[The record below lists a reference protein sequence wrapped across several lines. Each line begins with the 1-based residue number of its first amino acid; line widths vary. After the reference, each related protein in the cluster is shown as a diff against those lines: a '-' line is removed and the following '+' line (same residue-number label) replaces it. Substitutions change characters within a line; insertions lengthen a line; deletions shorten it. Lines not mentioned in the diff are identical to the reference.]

1 MDYYIFKDRLNEAMK
16 YRELTASE
24 LARKSGLDKGSIS
37 RYLKG
42 ENLPRTNAI
51 EKIAKALNVNPAW
64 LIGYDVPMIEA
75 VDYIAEVEEKKIL
88 IEKLT
93 PENREK
99 LADYIKYLLSTQ
111 KEDDDDNS

>member
-1 MDYYIFKDRLNEAMK
+1 MDYYIFKDRLTEALN
-16 YRELTASE
+16 YRNMTASE
-24 LARKSGLDKGSIS
+24 LSKKSGLDKGSIS

-51 EKIAKALNVNPAW
+51 GKISEALHVNPAW

-75 VDYIAEVEEKKIL
+75 QDYLADIQEKKIL

-99 LADYIKYLLSTQ
+99 LADYIRYLLSTQ
-111 KEDDDDNS
+111 KEDSDDNP